1 MGYLARLK
9 HFACSML
16 NDAEQLILTFHARV
30 RAAER
35 QLRIGWIEQTA
46 RHPDW
51 AEPDANDPFVERPF
65 RAIKVFGSRI
75 LRVACVE
82 TSSEIRVI
90 SAMFDRNARRKR

>member
-1 MGYLARLK
+1 MMPKRLV
-9 HFACSML
+9 
-16 NDAEQLILTFHARV
+16 LTFHAQV

-35 QLRIGWIEQTA
+35 QLRIEWIEKTA

-51 AEPDANDPFVERPF
+51 VEPDVNDRFVERRF
-65 RAIKVFGSRI
+65 RAIQAFGGRI

-90 SAMFDRNARRKR
+90 SVMFDRTARRKR